1 MQERE
6 NDLSPLVDPDGMYW
20 RVNRESFL
28 LLGGGAA
35 LLLQIAHPLV
45 AAGVADHSQFRSQPI
60 RRLYGTISS
69 MRQIVYG
76 DRATALAVGQRIRR
90 MHASVRGI
98 LNEDTP
104 AFPAGT
110 PYQANDPALLL
121 WVHSTLVAMALTT
134 FETVLAPLS
143 TAERELYYAES
154 KKVGVVFGLKPDQ
167 LPADYAAFQRYFDDM
182 VKGPVLAV
190 TPTTAELARHIIHPP
205 ISWVPTIAGEVVAMG
220 TAALLPPK
228 VRALYGLRWSPRREF
243 ACRVAR
249 RSLRGAL
256 AYMPDVLR
264 AGRHARR
271 GEWRFSQ
278 LAT

>member
-1 MQERE
+1 MTE
-6 NDLSPLVDPDGMYW
+6 NDTTPLVDPDSIYW

-60 RRLYGTISS
+60 RRLYGTITS

-76 DRATALAVGQRIRR
+76 DRATAIAVGQRIRR
-90 MHASVRGI
+90 MHASVRGV
-98 LNEDTP
+98 LSEDTP

-121 WVHSTLVAMALTT
+121 WVHATLVAMALNTY
-134 FETVLAPLS
+134 EAVLAPLS
-143 TAERELYYAES
+143 AADRERYYAES
-154 KKVGVVFGLKPDQ
+154 KKVGVVFGLKPEQ
-167 LPADYAAFQRYFDDM
+167 LPADYTAFERYFDNM
-182 VKGPVLAV
+182 IEGPELAV
-190 TPTTAELARHIIHPP
+190 TATTAELAEQIVHPP
-205 ISWVPTIAGEVVAMG
+205 ISWVPNIAGEVVAMG
-220 TAALLPPK
+220 TAALLPAP
-228 VRALYGLRWSPRREF
+228 VRALYGLRWSPRRQL